1 MMWLVTK
8 IETKQWDL
16 IVYFDDGVVK
26 KVDIR
31 EYLKDVNTPSTKRIR
46 TDMGFFHK
54 VENEDG
60 VSLTWPTGYC
70 IDPDFI
76 HEEGESIQ
84 YAASSLI
91 AALRKI
97 VKK

>member
-1 MMWLVTK
+1 MWTVTK

-16 IVYFDDGVVK
+16 IVYFNDGVVK

-31 EYLKDVNTPSTKRIR
+31 NYLKDVNTPSAKRIKI
-46 TDMGFFHK
+46 DMDFFHK
-54 VENEDG
+54 VINEDG

-76 HEEGESIQ
+76 HEEGEAIH

-91 AALRKI
+91 KALKKI
-97 VKK
+97 LKK

>member
-1 MMWLVTK
+1 MWLVTK
-8 IETKQWDL
+8 VETKQWDL
-16 IVYFDDGVVK
+16 IVYFNDGVVK

-31 EYLKDVNTPSTKRIR
+31 EYLKDASSPSVNRIK
-46 TDMGFFHK
+46 TDMAFFHK

-60 VSLTWPTGYC
+60 VSLTWPTGFC

-76 HEEGESIQ
+76 HDEGESIQ

-91 AALRKI
+91 SALNKI
-97 VKK
+97 IKK